1 MSEHSGFSIDSE
13 GARELRRE
21 KRFSDKFSD
30 DDIERALREASIKV
44 GKFVVPEER
53 R

>member
-1 MSEHSGFSIDSE
+1 MSEYSGFSRSTVSE
-13 GARELRRE
+13 KIWKPE

-30 DDIERALREASIKV
+30 EDIERALREASLKV

-53 R
+53 K